1 MTRKV
6 RKSCKLC
13 QHDPDR
19 DGIEEDILAGNIT
32 CDEVDKQNNWWAG
45 TSKKHMQNHLGNYH
59 DNSNPSCSFCTHPNR
74 AELEIVLSEGTMK
87 ISEAAE
93 ILLLQKPKYNYI

>member
-13 QHDPDR
+13 QHPDR

-32 CDEVDKQNNWWAG
+32 CDEVDKQNNWWFYD
-45 TSKKHMQNHLGNYH
+45 SQYKR
-59 DNSNPSCSFCTHPNR
+59 SNCF
-74 AELEIVLSEGTMK
+74 I
-87 ISEAAE
+87 
-93 ILLLQKPKYNYI
+93 